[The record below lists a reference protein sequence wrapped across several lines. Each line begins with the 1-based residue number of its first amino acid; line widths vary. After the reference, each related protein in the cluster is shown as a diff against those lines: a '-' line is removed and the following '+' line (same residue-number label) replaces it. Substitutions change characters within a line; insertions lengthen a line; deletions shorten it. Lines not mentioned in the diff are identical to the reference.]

1 VARIGQDGGWS
12 CPDHGAVP
20 PLWQPDRPAYEGFVD
35 HLGIAGGFPT
45 YLPWPLR
52 PGWMVTDFAVV
63 GDRGSACA
71 TLTQVAGSTELDGP
85 VEMVIVAEEP
95 GTGLGG
101 RCAGTDGDAP
111 GIGGGRSEARVR
123 VDGQVVALW
132 PVSTITDAT
141 GAGEWDR
148 SVVVGEAAG
157 RWLWVVMR
165 PASALLLFQDDW
177 LFRDV
182 SGLGPSLVELPFGE
196 P

>member
-20 PLWQPDRPAYEGFVD
+20 PLWQPDRSAYEGFVD
-35 HLGIAGGFPT
+35 HLRLAGSFPT

-52 PGWMVTDFAVV
+52 PGWTLTDFAVV

-71 TLTQVAGSTELDGP
+71 TLTEVAGSTELDGP
-85 VEMVIVAEEP
+85 VEMLIVAEEP

-101 RCAGTDGDAP
+101 RVAGTDGDAP
-111 GIGGGRSEARVR
+111 SIGAGLSEARVR

-132 PVSTITDAT
+132 PVSTFAD
-141 GAGEWDR
+141 GADGEWDR

-157 RWLWVVMR
+157 RWLWLVMR
-165 PASALLLFQDDW
+165 PASALLMLRDDW
-177 LFRDV
+177 LLRDV

-196 P
+196 H